1 MKEGLRYLFGR
12 RMAVLASLLLLS
24 IPAFAQ
30 NTFVVQGP
38 GVVEQNEFFNVVFT
52 ANDEI
57 TDFEMPTVTGAEIL
71 AGPTPS
77 RMSSTTII
85 NGKRTS
91 HNEFSY
97 TYVLRATQP
106 GKVIVSAASAV
117 VGSKRYSTSPLE
129 IEVLQS
135 GTSSQQSSQ
144 SSRSG
149 DNSHPNA
156 AAERNGSGTV
166 TADDLFL
173 DLSFSKTKVVKGEP
187 IIATLKL
194 YTRVPVAGFEDVR
207 FPVFNGFW
215 SNEIETPQNISF
227 NRERYGNKIYDA
239 AVLRRYLLLPQQT
252 GPIKVDPA
260 EMICQVQVKG
270 SGGNSFLDDF
280 FDTYQTVKKRIV
292 TKQAT
297 ISVTPLPAGAP
308 ATFGGG
314 VGSFDMK
321 VSLSREGIKTH
332 EASSL
337 VVEISGKG
345 NLNLIEAPTVELPAD
360 FEKYDTKTENKF
372 NNTASGI
379 TGSKKFEFP
388 FIPRSEGEFV
398 IPPISYS
405 YYDIA
410 GGKYVTLTS
419 DSIKVQVAKGEKSL
433 STAGVISGL
442 SKQDVVTLGSDI
454 RYISMGRPHFAKRGE
469 FFFGSLL
476 FFAIVVAL
484 LLVAYLIYRWLLA
497 GEKLRGDVR
506 RVRNKRANKV
516 AKSRLKMASS
526 YLEQKLST
534 PFYEEVHKALLG
546 YVSDKFSIQFAEMQR
561 DTIKETLLAKRM
573 DEGLVERLLVLLD
586 ECEMARYSR
595 EDSEASPENLYNRAI
610 EVISDFENKY

>member
-135 GTSSQQSSQ
+135 GASSQQSSQ

-156 AAERNGSGTV
+156 AAESNGSGTV

-321 VSLSREGIKTH
+321 VSLSREGIKAH

-410 GGKYVTLTS
+410 GGKYVLLQA
-419 DSIKVQVAKGEKSL
+419 IPL
-433 STAGVISGL
+433 
-442 SKQDVVTLGSDI
+442 
-454 RYISMGRPHFAKRGE
+454 RCRWPRGRR
-469 FFFGSLL
+469 
-476 FFAIVVAL
+476 
-484 LLVAYLIYRWLLA
+484 
-497 GEKLRGDVR
+497 
-506 RVRNKRANKV
+506 
-516 AKSRLKMASS
+516 
-526 YLEQKLST
+526 
-534 PFYEEVHKALLG
+534 
-546 YVSDKFSIQFAEMQR
+546 
-561 DTIKETLLAKRM
+561 
-573 DEGLVERLLVLLD
+573 
-586 ECEMARYSR
+586 
-595 EDSEASPENLYNRAI
+595 ASPQPG
-610 EVISDFENKY
+610 